1 MKRFRLLAAMALLS
15 GFAMLVMPSCGDDDE
30 PTQSPDNNQQ
40 QPDNNNQQ
48 QPEDNNNQQPAD
60 PVDPSFLDAEGF
72 VSADKLSEMISQL
85 NAGNYE
91 IKVKGEL
98 TQDIVNAAGEALRKR
113 YAELVPETPSSKSL
127 EKSEEENKLVLSVSL
142 DLTKTTG
149 LAKIE
154 GSMSGDIASRTFT
167 GFAGCQALV
176 SIAFPES
183 LTEIGAFA
191 FIYCSN
197 LAKAMLPKTIAAI
210 GEDAFTNCPVTL
222 SINGVDNPV
231 LNEEDALSSLA
242 DLYYRTHQNF
252 AMMSEITGY
261 NYGPYF
267 AITNFQDPD
276 ICLAGS
282 GEGDCVTEREFHDFR
297 FTSDNQVVLAGYVML
312 CRPIN
317 ESTQLI
323 DGFKWMSDLTPAM
336 KRVIAEAR
344 VIRAYAQMMLG
355 IYYGAAPITDRVATA
370 DNPLTNSESR
380 DAVMQWVVD
389 EIDAALPNLDER
401 KSTGDKEGALKIT
414 KGFANAVKGK
424 ALLWKSD
431 YNGAKAAL
439 KAVIS
444 SGKYALLN
452 DIKDVGHFAGNASS
466 ESVFEFEVKADG
478 TSPNTWNT
486 LATFNWREDFF
497 AGRFASLSEGGIFS
511 TGWGWLGTTA
521 AFSEALINNDG
532 KNSARRKAWI
542 KTYDEVLYDIAWAS
556 DGGNFAPGKTS
567 FKATDQNRGIRFQY
581 IGNEGY
587 FIWKNV
593 PHDDSDI
600 YDAGSWLGQ
609 YSWNYSVMRYA
620 EVLLLYAEACAQ
632 TGDNDGL
639 QYLNQIQQR
648 AGSAHISS
656 SLSLAEVQNEKRFEL
671 WLEGSHSADLIRW
684 GKTEDLE
691 TVDWSYPVYRDKIND
706 GYGNQHAGYVDY
718 TVYDQDVYKKQ
729 GAGFKH
735 GKNELLPFPP
745 QDRLEAYRVY
755 HNLRQNPGW

>member
-1 MKRFRLLAAMALLS
+1 MRRFRFLVAMALLS
-15 GFAMLVMPSCGDDDE
+15 GVAMFVMPSCSKDDDS
-30 PTQSPDNNQQ
+30 PQSQDNNQQPDNNQKPDNNQQ
-40 QPDNNNQQ
+40 PIDQ
-48 QPEDNNNQQPAD
+48 
-60 PVDPSFLDAEGF
+60 VDPSFLDAEGF
-72 VSADKLSEMISQL
+72 VSTDKLSEMISKL

-113 YAELVPETPSSKSL
+113 RAELNTVAPSSKSL
-127 EKSEEENKLVLSVSL
+127 EKSGEENKMVLSVSL

-149 LAKIE
+149 LSKIE
-154 GSMSGDIASRTFT
+154 GSVSGDILSLTFT

-183 LTEIGAFA
+183 LTEIGATA
-191 FIYCSN
+191 FCNCYN
-197 LAKAMLPKTIAAI
+197 LAKAMLPKTIVAI
-210 GEDAFTNCPVTL
+210 GEDAFANCPVTL

-252 AMMSEITGY
+252 VFLPEITGY
-261 NYGPYF
+261 NYGPHF

-276 ICLAGS
+276 VRLAGT
-282 GEGDCVTEREFHDFR
+282 GENDCVPEREFHDFR
-297 FTSDNQVVLAGYVML
+297 FTNDNPVSLGGYVML
-312 CRPIN
+312 CRPVN
-317 ESTQLI
+317 ESTQFI
-323 DGFKWMSDLTPAM
+323 EGFKWMTELTPAM
-336 KRVIAEAR
+336 KRAIAEAR
-344 VIRAYAQMMLG
+344 VIRAYAQMMMG
-355 IYYGAAPITDRVATA
+355 IYYGTAPIPDRVATA

-380 DAVMQWVVD
+380 DAVMQWVAD

-424 ALLWKSD
+424 ALLWKGD

-439 KAVIS
+439 KEVIS
-444 SGKYALLN
+444 SGKYALLKN
-452 DIKDVGHFAGNASS
+452 INDVGHFAGNASS

-478 TSPNTWNT
+478 TSPKTWNGVY
-486 LATFNWREDFF
+486 TFSWRGEFF
-497 AGRFASLSEGGIFS
+497 AGQFASLSNGGAFS
-511 TGWGWLGTTA
+511 GGWGWLGTTA
-521 AFSEALINNDG
+521 AFSEALIQNDG
-532 KNSARRKAWI
+532 MNSARRKAWI

-556 DGGNFAPGKTS
+556 DGGDFAPGKTN
-567 FKATDQNRGIRFQY
+567 FKATDKKRGIRYQY
-581 IGNEGY
+581 IDNEGY
-587 FIWKNV
+587 FIWKNMA
-593 PHDDSDI
+593 HDESDM
-600 YDAGSWLGQ
+600 YETSPSQ

-755 HNLRQNPGW
+755 HNLKQNPGW

>member
-1 MKRFRLLAAMALLS
+1 MRRFRFLVAMALLS
-15 GFAMLVMPSCGDDDE
+15 GVAMFVMPSCSKDDDS
-30 PTQSPDNNQQ
+30 PQSQDNNQQPDNNQKPDNNQQ
-40 QPDNNNQQ
+40 PIDQ
-48 QPEDNNNQQPAD
+48 
-60 PVDPSFLDAEGF
+60 VDPSFLDAEGF
-72 VSADKLSEMISQL
+72 VSTDKLSEMISKL

-113 YAELVPETPSSKSL
+113 RDELKPETPSSKSL

-210 GEDAFTNCPVTL
+210 GEDAFANCPVTL

-252 AMMSEITGY
+252 VFFPEITGY
-261 NYGPYF
+261 NTGPHF
-267 AITNFQDPD
+267 ALTNFQDPD
-276 ICLAGS
+276 VRLAGT

-297 FTSDNQVVLAGYVML
+297 FTSDNSYVLAGYVML
-312 CRPIN
+312 CRPVN

-323 DGFKWMSDLTPAM
+323 EGFKWMSDLTPAM

-355 IYYGAAPITDRVATA
+355 IYYGTAPITDRVATA

-380 DAVMQWVVD
+380 DAVMQWVAD

-424 ALLWKSD
+424 ALLWKGD

-439 KAVIS
+439 KEVIS
-444 SGKYALLN
+444 SGKYALLKN
-452 DIKDVGHFAGNASS
+452 INDVGHFAGNASS

-478 TSPNTWNT
+478 SSPKTWNGVY
-486 LATFNWREDFF
+486 TFSWRGDFF
-497 AGRFASLSEGGIFS
+497 AGQFASLSNGGAFS
-511 TGWGWLGTTA
+511 GGWGWLGTTA
-521 AFSEALINNDG
+521 AFSEALIQNDG
-532 KNSARRKAWI
+532 MNSARRKAWI

-556 DGGNFAPGKTS
+556 DGGDFAPGKTN
-567 FKATDQNRGIRFQY
+567 FKATDKNRGIRYQY
-581 IGNEGY
+581 IDNEGY
-587 FIWKNV
+587 FIWKNMA
-593 PHDDSDI
+593 HDESDM
-600 YDAGSWLGQ
+600 YETSPSQ

-745 QDRLEAYRVY
+745 QDRLDAYRIY
-755 HNLRQNPGW
+755 HNLQQNPGW

>member
-1 MKRFRLLAAMALLS
+1 MRRFRFLVAMVLLS
-15 GFAMLVMPSCGDDDE
+15 GVAMFVMPSCSKDDDS
-30 PTQSPDNNQQ
+30 PQSQDNNQQPDNNQKPDNNQQ
-40 QPDNNNQQ
+40 PIDQ
-48 QPEDNNNQQPAD
+48 
-60 PVDPSFLDAEGF
+60 VDPSFLDAEGF
-72 VSADKLSEMISQL
+72 VSTDKLSEMISKL

-113 YAELVPETPSSKSL
+113 RDELKPETPSSKSL
-127 EKSEEENKLVLSVSL
+127 DKSEEENKLVLSVSL

-154 GSMSGDIASRTFT
+154 GSMSGDIASRTFI

-197 LAKAMLPKTIAAI
+197 LAKAMLPKTIVSI
-210 GEDAFTNCPVTL
+210 GEDAFANCPVTL

-252 AMMSEITGY
+252 VFIGDITGY
-261 NYGPYF
+261 NYGPHF
-267 AITNFQDPD
+267 ALTNFQDPD
-276 ICLAGS
+276 IYLAGS
-282 GEGDCVTEREFHDFR
+282 GDGDCVEERNFHNFL
-297 FTSDNQVVLAGYVML
+297 FKSDNYVSVGSYVML
-312 CRPIN
+312 YRPIN
-317 ESTQLI
+317 ESTQFI
-323 DGFKWMSDLTPAM
+323 EGFKWMTELTPAM
-336 KRVIAEAR
+336 KRAIAEAR
-344 VIRAYAQMMLG
+344 VIRAYAQMMMG
-355 IYYGAAPITDRVATA
+355 IYYGTAPIPDRVATA

-380 DAVMQWVVD
+380 DAVMQWVAD
-389 EIDAALPNLDER
+389 EIDAALPDLDER

-424 ALLWKSD
+424 ALLWKGD

-439 KAVIS
+439 KEVIS
-444 SGKYALLN
+444 SGKYALLKN
-452 DIKDVGHFAGNASS
+452 INDVGHFAGNASS

-486 LATFNWREDFF
+486 LATFNWREEFF

-521 AFSEALINNDG
+521 AFSEALIQNDG
-532 KNSARRKAWI
+532 INSARRKAWI
-542 KTYDEVLYDIAWAS
+542 KTYDEVLYDLRWVS
-556 DGGNFAPGKTS
+556 DGENFTPGKTN
-567 FKATDQNRGIRFQY
+567 FKSTDRDRGVNGYQGYLI
-581 IGNEGY
+581 NEGY

-600 YDAGSWLGQ
+600 YNNGSSWLGQ
-609 YSWNYSVMRYA
+609 YSGNYSVMRYA

-639 QYLNQIQQR
+639 QYLNQIQRR

-656 SLSLAEVQNEKRFEL
+656 SLTLQEVQNEKRFEL

-691 TVDWSYPVYRDKIND
+691 KADWIVPVFRDKFNER
-706 GYGNQHAGYVDY
+706 NSSQHEGYVDY
-718 TVYDQDVYKKQ
+718 TTYDQDMYKKR

-755 HNLRQNPGW
+755 HNLKQNPGW

>member
-1 MKRFRLLAAMALLS
+1 MKRFRFLAAVALLS

-60 PVDPSFLDAEGF
+60 PVDPSFLDSEGF

-127 EKSEEENKLVLSVSL
+127 SKSGEETNQVFSVIL

-149 LAKIE
+149 LTKID
-154 GSMSGDIASRTFT
+154 GSASDDGKTFT
-167 GFAGCQALV
+167 GLAGCKALV

-183 LTEIGAFA
+183 LTEIGASA
-191 FIYCSN
+191 FRYCIN

-210 GEDAFTNCPVTL
+210 GEGAFSSSPVTL

-231 LNEEDALSSLA
+231 LSEEDALSSLA
-242 DLYYRTHQNF
+242 DLYYRTHLNF

-267 AITNFQDPD
+267 AITHFQDPD

-323 DGFKWMSDLTPAM
+323 EGFKWMSDLTPAM

-452 DIKDVGHFAGNASS
+452 NINDVGHFAGNASS

-478 TSPNTWNT
+478 SSPKVWNT
-486 LATFNWREDFF
+486 LYTFGWRSDYF
-497 AGRFASLSEGGIFS
+497 AGQFASLSNGGAFDG
-511 TGWGWLGTTA
+511 GWGWLGTTA

-556 DGGNFAPGKTS
+556 DGGNFAPGKTN

-587 FIWKNV
+587 FIWKNL
-593 PHDDSDI
+593 PHDDNDVYTTS
-600 YDAGSWLGQ
+600 Q
-609 YSWNYSVMRYA
+609 PRPSWNYSVMRYA

-656 SLSLAEVQNEKRFEL
+656 SLTLEEVQNEKRFEL

-691 TVDWSYPVYRDKIND
+691 TVDWSYPVYRDKIID
-706 GYGNQHAGYVDY
+706 RPGNQHVGYVDY
-718 TVYDQDVYKKQ
+718 TAYDQDVYKKQ

-735 GKNELLPFPP
+735 SKNELLPFPP
-745 QDRLEAYRVY
+745 QESLNRFRIY
-755 HNLRQNPGW
+755 HNVKQNPGW